1 MSKDEGNTP
10 PSLDSVMRQLDALK
24 QSTKA
29 DSQAPAPT
37 GDAARAAIDFASAT
51 AAGCV
56 LGYGLDAWVGTSP
69 WGLIGGLFLGCAT
82 GFKLMLQLEARENR
96 KRAAQAKATE
106 QKMTNPSQE

>member
-24 QSTKA
+24 QTKKVESPNA
-29 DSQAPAPT
+29 APS

-51 AAGCV
+51 AAGCL
-56 LGYGLDAWVGTSP
+56 LGYGLDLWVGTSP

-82 GFKLMLQLEARENR
+82 GLKLMLQLEARENR
-96 KRAAQAKATE
+96 KRAAKEAAETKT
-106 QKMTNPSQE
+106 TNEPS